1 MMSLLHDYKNYGQ
14 QKCKE
19 QKQLWLEFSCM
30 VLANQNWDG
39 DTIICTQEHLA
50 PIIYK
55 FGIMGVIP

>member
-1 MMSLLHDYKNYGQ
+1 MQ
-14 QKCKE
+14 E

-39 DTIICTQEHLA
+39 DTIICAQEHLA

-55 FGIMGVIP
+55 FGMGVIP